1 MKRFVLNLDDDHL
14 KKMLNASHIYK
25 KKKATNFLNVFTSR
39 NPKLRQWVSS
49 LLIGQ
54 VFVLNARQYTAQ

>member
-1 MKRFVLNLDDDHL
+1 
-14 KKMLNASHIYK
+14 MLHIYI

-39 NPKLRQWVSS
+39 SPKLRQWVSS